1 MAENKP
7 GVDPLVAVS
16 LDVKGQKK
24 PRPRKLT
31 LTRALREATK
41 AGVSVASATIEDGK
55 VLLTFGEAV
64 KTSGSDEL
72 DGWMAKHAN
81 SAKGH

>member
-7 GVDPLVAVS
+7 GVDHLLAVS
-16 LDVKGQKK
+16 LIVGQTK
-24 PRPRKLT
+24 PRLRKLT
-31 LTRALREATK
+31 LTRALREAAK
-41 AGVSVASATIEDGK
+41 AGFRVVSATIEDGK

-64 KTSGSDEL
+64 KTSGNNEL